1 MHAPT
6 TEHWEAVV
14 RVVRYLKNNPGQS
27 ILLTAGSNLQLSA
40 WCDSDWATCPTSR
53 RSLTAW
59 FIQLGGSPVSWRM
72 QKQDVVSQSSCKAE
86 YRAMADTVS
95 GIIWMRPLLESFG
108 VDCSASVPLHCDIM
122 FGIYLSKNPLFHE
135 KTKHV
140 GKECHFIRDEIVR
153 GVITPQHVLTTAQ
166 LAYIL
171 TKALVRKEFEAF
183 VRKLGVSDLHTPTWG
198 GIERVMGLYCN
209 YHIHKGN

>member
-95 GIIWMRPLLESFG
+95 EIIWMRALLESFG
-108 VDCSASVPLHCDIM
+108 VDCSASVSLHCDIM
-122 FGIYLSKNPLFHE
+122 FDIYLSKNPLFHE

-153 GVITPQHVLTTAQ
+153 GVITPQYVLTTAQ

-198 GIERVMGLYCN
+198 GY
-209 YHIHKGN
+209 